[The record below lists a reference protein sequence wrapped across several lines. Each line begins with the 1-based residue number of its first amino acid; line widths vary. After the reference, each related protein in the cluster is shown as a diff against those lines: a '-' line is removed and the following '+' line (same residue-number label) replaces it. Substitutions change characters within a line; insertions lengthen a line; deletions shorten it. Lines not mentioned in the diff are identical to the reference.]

1 MIISAWWLQTSS
13 KFNRQ
18 DFAEILEIPKRA
30 DRENATE
37 MVDSGLIPGRA
48 KPKTI
53 KIGIHSFS
61 VWRSATKGTVWSLH
75 RVWQTDGQVAAWL
88 EDQKVPLLYP
98 GQGNLMNKM

>member
-18 DFAEILEIPKRA
+18 DFAEIQRSIGSLEIPKRA
-30 DRENATE
+30 DIEDATE
-37 MVDSGLIPGRA
+37 IVDSGSIPGRA

-61 VWRSATKGTVWSLH
+61 V
-75 RVWQTDGQVAAWL
+75 
-88 EDQKVPLLYP
+88 
-98 GQGNLMNKM
+98 